1 MGAKMVPPLTHFR
14 VTLVSG
20 KVEEVFASAVDEDAD
35 EWIFTNGGD
44 EVKKYAKSEVA
55 SFVAD

>member
-1 MGAKMVPPLTHFR
+1 M
-14 VTLVSG
+14 SG